1 MAQDYASVALTFK
14 YPDIKQSGE
23 PFDAELPLEV
33 AREALEGYVGPSGYW
48 IDAAPQ
54 ASGTLYKS
62 PSGEVIADVRLKGEA
77 RFECVSCGAKRKLSI
92 AIREDLVIVPEGHDA
107 AQESDEISGEG
118 ESIEMDPDV
127 YTFKGPTLDLAP
139 ILRETL
145 VLEVPLHPRC
155 ESVGETC
162 VRLASMADQEEPEE
176 EYIDPRFAP
185 LLAMREA
192 LKAEEE
198 GSDGEGEG

>member
-1 MAQDYASVALTFK
+1 MAQDHSPVALTFK

-33 AREALEGYVGPSGYW
+33 VREALEGYVGPSGYW
-48 IDAAPQ
+48 VDHPFQ

-62 PSGEVIADVRLKGEA
+62 PSGEVIADVRLQGEA
-77 RFECVSCGAKRKLSI
+77 RFECVSCSATRALKVKM
-92 AIREDLVIVPEGHDA
+92 REDLVIVPEGHDA
-107 AQESDEISGEG
+107 AQEEHELTGEG
-118 ESIEMDPDV
+118 EAVQMDPDV
-127 YTFKGPTLDLAP
+127 YTFHGSTLDLTP
-139 ILRETL
+139 ILRESL

-155 ESVGETC
+155 ESVEETC
-162 VRLASMADQEEPEE
+162 VRLASLNDEEQEED
-176 EYIDPRFAP
+176 YIDPRFAP

-198 GSDGEGEG
+198 SDSGEEEP